1 MHNSL
6 KTWLC
11 PTLLLVMVLPAS
23 SQIFS
28 VGVKGG
34 IPMTDAYSTGQSGS
48 ARAFSY
54 DRRYIVGPTA
64 EIHLPFHLSFEVDA
78 LYRRNGFQYESFFR
92 GFSSIRTSVNDWQ
105 FPFLGKYEFG
115 FGPFKPFVD
124 AGVVYRHVTASSF
137 PVSIENPNS
146 AGFTVGGGITL
157 KLLFLRLSPEIR
169 YSYWPSRPYTYSGP
183 VVWSSQNQADFLVGL
198 TF

>member
-1 MHNSL
+1 MRNLL
-6 KTWLC
+6 KLGLC
-11 PTLLLVMVLPAS
+11 PTLLLLVVLPAS

-34 IPMTDAYSTGQSGS
+34 IPITDAFSPGQGGDGATASS
-48 ARAFSY
+48 I

-64 EIHLPFHLSFEVDA
+64 EVHLPFHLSFEVDA
-78 LYRRNGFQYESFFR
+78 LYRRNGFRYEGLFFD
-92 GFSSIRTSVNDWQ
+92 IRTGVNDWQ
-105 FPFLGKYEFG
+105 FPLLGKYELG

-124 AGVVYRHVTASSF
+124 AGVAYRHVTASNST
-137 PVSIENPNS
+137 PPINNPNS
-146 AGFTVGGGITL
+146 AGFTAGGGITL

-169 YSYWPSRPYTYSGP
+169 YSYWPSPPYDPDRSQA
-183 VVWSSQNQADFLVGL
+183 VRSSHNQADFLLGL

>member
-1 MHNSL
+1 MRNLL
-6 KTWLC
+6 KFGLC
-11 PTLLLVMVLPAS
+11 PALLLLVVLPAS

-34 IPMTDAYSTGQSGS
+34 IPITDAFSTRASSS
-48 ARAFSY
+48 AIGFSY

-78 LYRRNGFQYESFFR
+78 LYRRNGFQSNGQFF
-92 GFSSIRTSVNDWQ
+92 SIRTGVNDWQ
-105 FPFLGKYEFG
+105 FPLLGKYELG

-124 AGVVYRHVTASSF
+124 AGVVYRHVTASNSALR
-137 PVSIENPNS
+137 IDNPNS
-146 AGFTVGGGITL
+146 AGFTAGGGITL

-169 YSYWPSRPYTYSGP
+169 YSYWPSPPYNNSGSQ

>member
-1 MHNSL
+1 MRNSL
-6 KTWLC
+6 KLLLF
-11 PTLLLVMVLPAS
+11 PALLLLVVLPAS

-34 IPMTDAYSTGQSGS
+34 IPITDAYSTRVSSG
-48 ARAFSY
+48 AIGFSY

-78 LYRRNGFQYESFFR
+78 LYRRNGFQSNGQFF
-92 GFSSIRTSVNDWQ
+92 SIRTGVNDWQ
-105 FPFLGKYEFG
+105 FPLLGKYELG

-124 AGVVYRHVTASSF
+124 AGVVYRHVTASNS
-137 PVSIENPNS
+137 VLRIDNPNS
-146 AGFTVGGGITL
+146 AGFTAGGGITL

-169 YSYWPSRPYTYSGP
+169 YSYWPSPPYNNSSSQ
-183 VVWSSQNQADFLVGL
+183 VIWSSQNQADFLVGL